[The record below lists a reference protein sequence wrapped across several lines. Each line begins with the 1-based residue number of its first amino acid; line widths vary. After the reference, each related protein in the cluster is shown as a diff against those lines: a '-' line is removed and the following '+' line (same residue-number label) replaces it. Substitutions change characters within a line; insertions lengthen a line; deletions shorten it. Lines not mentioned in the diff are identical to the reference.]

1 MMMCKR
7 FVSLVCLVLVLSL
20 VVDVQGATVNWIGE
34 GPDQPWST
42 PTNWDSGALPTVAD
56 VVIVRTSPGPI
67 VANEGAIAKNIR
79 IGASGNEDAT
89 LTVDGGTLE
98 LSAWSALG
106 AWPDSSH
113 GTLIM
118 KSGTF
123 DCKNELVVGNQGSGI
138 ITMLGG
144 TLKVTFNLKIGR
156 EPTGVGHVDLKGG
169 TITANN
175 IQMREE
181 PGSVGTLDVGGGTL
195 ILNGNDLATVQGYID
210 NGWISAYGGY
220 GKIQLAYDDTKNT
233 TTLEAIHNLKP
244 SPAHRS
250 IVEPGDVALSWTLP
264 DPCDPGQP
272 VLVDVYITDDL
283 DQLLDFT
290 DPESMMV
297 LGQQNATSVVV
308 PTQIKTRYYWAVDT
322 YVGSDNDPILGP
334 VFNFIADNAPPLV
347 NAGPDINT
355 ILQEGTRSGLVR
367 GTVTDDGQ
375 IQPFTVTWTV
385 LEQPSDADP
394 TLPSAVIADPTALE
408 TTVTVSA
415 EGTYLLQLEADDGEY
430 TNSDTMAIF
439 VNPDDWRE

>member
-7 FVSLVCLVLVLSL
+7 LVSLICLVLVLAL
-20 VVDVQGATVNWIGE
+20 VADVQAATVNWIGE
-34 GPDQPWST
+34 GSDQPWSI
-42 PTNWDSGALPTVAD
+42 PANWDSGALPTVAD
-56 VVIVRTSPGPI
+56 VVNIKTSPGPI
-67 VANEGAIAKNIR
+67 VLNEGAVAKNLR
-79 IGASGNEDAT
+79 IGTSGNDDAT
-89 LTVDGGTLE
+89 LTVDGGVLE
-98 LSAWSALG
+98 LDAWSAVG
-106 AWPDSSH
+106 AWPATAK
-113 GTLIM
+113 GTLNM

-123 DCKNELVVGNQGSGI
+123 NCKNELVVGNQGAGI
-138 ITMLGG
+138 VDMIGG
-144 TLKVTFNLKIGR
+144 TLMVTFNLKIGR
-156 EPTGVGHVDLKGG
+156 EATGVGHVDLRGG
-169 TITANN
+169 IITANN
-175 IQMREE
+175 LLMREE
-181 PGSVGTLDVGGGTL
+181 AGSVGTMDVGGGTL
-195 ILNGNDLATVQGYID
+195 ILNGNDLATVQGYVD
-210 NGWISAYGGY
+210 KGWITAYGGY
-220 GKIQLAYDDTKNT
+220 GTIQLGYDETKDT

-244 SPAHRS
+244 NPAHRS
-250 IVEPGDVALSWTLP
+250 IVEPGDVELSWTLP

-297 LGQQNATSVVV
+297 LSQQNATSVVV
-308 PTQIKTRYYWAVDT
+308 PTQIKTGYYWTVDT

-355 ILQEGTRSGLVR
+355 ILQEGTRSGLIR

-415 EGTYLLQLEADDGEY
+415 EGTYLLQLEANDGEY
-430 TNSDTMAIF
+430 ANSDTMAIF